1 MRKPAPYISKLR
13 IRNERTGQGISKDGT
28 AFSPSP
34 FPEKGKNS
42 VSTGKTAEKSRT
54 SSSITAEMTGDS
66 CMARAV
72 VPRTAAAVDHADT
85 ELIGHR
91 GWEGTGF
98 LCGAFYL
105 CPDRFPIFRTTYAE
119 KQRVYA
125 SDARLGF
132 TYHGIQDGIKGR
144 MLL

>member
-1 MRKPAPYISKLR
+1 MESRK
-13 IRNERTGQGISKDGT
+13 GT

-42 VSTGKTAEKSRT
+42 VSTGKIAEKSRT
-54 SSSITAEMTGDS
+54 SSSISAEMTGDS
-66 CMARAV
+66 CLARAV

-98 LCGAFYL
+98 LCGGG
-105 CPDRFPIFRTTYAE
+105 DME
-119 KQRVYA
+119 
-125 SDARLGF
+125 RLVVCQCGLAAGNA
-132 TYHGIQDGIKGR
+132 TSC
-144 MLL
+144 

>member
-1 MRKPAPYISKLR
+1 MSKFFKKFLEIFAHQTLFRYVYSRGTKKARGFEETGSVYFQVR
-13 IRNERTGQGISKDGT
+13 IRNERTGQGTSKDGT

-54 SSSITAEMTGDS
+54 SSSISAEMTGDS

-98 LCGAFYL
+98 LCGGGSQA
-105 CPDRFPIFRTTYAE
+105 A
-119 KQRVYA
+119 
-125 SDARLGF
+125 
-132 TYHGIQDGIKGR
+132 
-144 MLL
+144 